1 MSHIFSKIFLHQTW
15 IFMNKKSMCNYIALL
30 EELMIK
36 DMLYNVKL
44 LSML

>member
-15 IFMNKKSMCNYIALL
+15 TFTNKKSMCNYIALL

-36 DMLYNVKL
+36 DLLYNVKL